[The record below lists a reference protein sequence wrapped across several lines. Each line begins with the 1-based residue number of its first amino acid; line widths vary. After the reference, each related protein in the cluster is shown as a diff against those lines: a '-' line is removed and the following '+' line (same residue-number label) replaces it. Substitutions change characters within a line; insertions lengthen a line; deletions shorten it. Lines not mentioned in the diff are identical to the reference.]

1 MQHTYFGSSAPIR
14 SSHPSDD
21 DVVTASG
28 TRYGLG
34 DDGVQRGLSSYSDDD
49 VAEKLILNGSDTDDV
64 DGERETLSSTDRD
77 SSDVGAGT
85 WSDDLYDA
93 GLGMETAIGWRL
105 GGVETGPVVDLNE
118 RERCETVTW
127 GRGER
132 LTGMDTPPPL
142 HFSPVTSEQERSSTA
157 DTTPIGTP
165 NTFEHPFRRRSD
177 KERDRDL
184 IPSFHRKPFGFAGNT
199 SSYVDST
206 LLESD
211 FDDSTFPLFQDTPSP
226 DQHRSNE
233 MDSRTATMNLAT
245 PPPASL
251 ASRRHLTSNLTSA
264 LQSTSGNETRPTP
277 AMSIS
282 SSKSPQNSFAHRDSP
297 SSGMAGSASQY
308 GSGAQP
314 ISMSNAN
321 RERPRRESLAGSM
334 VSGMSWGGVS
344 VGSFIR
350 DEYVI
355 RLGSH
360 FALPALLT
368 FRSIIM
374 EGSSPF
380 HQQSSSFHSS
390 SYIPKLEANFMKD
403 FACCGLI
410 MATLHELLRHF
421 EENHAGSLQQRN
433 TTTMPTALPDTKA
446 AIASNTAN
454 ALRASAHQQQSQQTS
469 RVQSP
474 QTSPPSHAPSYATTP
489 TVAKAQPATA
499 PDPAASQHRPSLGM
513 DAVQDME
520 MDDVDYNPQS
530 KPTTGTDWSFSG
542 QPRMMQ
548 RSQFGQSASS
558 RIAPL
563 DTHALNM
570 GNHLQQHQ
578 GLRHSTPTTP
588 IAASRN
594 GNVFHNNPTVSSV
607 NTPTLT
613 AHPVQH
619 QSYMPTPDSSMPG
632 TPGELANEPM
642 AGVGF
647 MDSTSA
653 LSKNRDWLANQFGNL
668 SNFQFGNGDD
678 MLDLCIDEP
687 AKRLFNANG
696 VYNGNNSS
704 NDNQMSNAERLGDA
718 QYSENSELA
727 KTIREQQRLAGIP
740 DGGSGPNDGVPKP
753 FHCPVI
759 GCEKAYKNHNGL
771 KYHKAHGHNSQELH
785 ANENGTFSIVD
796 PDTRH
801 IYPGTLGMEKHK
813 PYRCDACGKR
823 YKNLNGLKYHKNHS
837 APCEDGKP
845 LQAIEPE
852 PSTLA
857 QPTSK
862 LQKLAPGSSANADM
876 SGMGGPV
883 QFDNGFLTASAP
895 LPGID
900 EEMTM

>member
-1 MQHTYFGSSAPIR
+1 
-14 SSHPSDD
+14 
-21 DVVTASG
+21 
-28 TRYGLG
+28 
-34 DDGVQRGLSSYSDDD
+34 
-49 VAEKLILNGSDTDDV
+49 
-64 DGERETLSSTDRD
+64 
-77 SSDVGAGT
+77 
-85 WSDDLYDA
+85 
-93 GLGMETAIGWRL
+93 
-105 GGVETGPVVDLNE
+105 
-118 RERCETVTW
+118 
-127 GRGER
+127 
-132 LTGMDTPPPL
+132 
-142 HFSPVTSEQERSSTA
+142 
-157 DTTPIGTP
+157 
-165 NTFEHPFRRRSD
+165 
-177 KERDRDL
+177 
-184 IPSFHRKPFGFAGNT
+184 
-199 SSYVDST
+199 
-206 LLESD
+206 
-211 FDDSTFPLFQDTPSP
+211 
-226 DQHRSNE
+226 
-233 MDSRTATMNLAT
+233 
-245 PPPASL
+245 
-251 ASRRHLTSNLTSA
+251 
-264 LQSTSGNETRPTP
+264 
-277 AMSIS
+277 
-282 SSKSPQNSFAHRDSP
+282 
-297 SSGMAGSASQY
+297 MAGSTSQY
-308 GSGAQP
+308 GSGAKP

-350 DEYVI
+350 D
-355 RLGSH
+355 
-360 FALPALLT
+360 
-368 FRSIIM
+368 
-374 EGSSPF
+374 
-380 HQQSSSFHSS
+380 
-390 SYIPKLEANFMKD
+390 D
-403 FACCGLI
+403 
-410 MATLHELLRHF
+410 
-421 EENHAGSLQQRN
+421 HAGSLQRRN
-433 TTTMPTALPDTKA
+433 TATMPTALPDTKA

-454 ALRASAHQQQSQQTS
+454 ALRASAHQQQSQQTG
-469 RVQSP
+469 RVQSI
-474 QTSPPSHAPSYATTP
+474 QTSAPSHAPSYPTTP
-489 TVAKAQPATA
+489 TAAKAQPATA

-520 MDDVDYNPQS
+520 MDDVDYNSQS
-530 KPTTGTDWSFSG
+530 KPTTGTEWSFSG

-548 RSQFGQSASS
+548 RSQFGQPASS
-558 RIAPL
+558 CIAPL

-570 GNHLQQHQ
+570 GNHFQQHQ
-578 GLRHSTPTTP
+578 GLRQSTPTTP

-632 TPGELANEPM
+632 TPAELAHEPM
-642 AGVGF
+642 AGVAF
-647 MDSTSA
+647 RDT
-653 LSKNRDWLANQFGNL
+653 LSKNRDFLANQFGNL
-668 SNFQFGNGDD
+668 SNFQFGNGDE

-696 VYNGNNSS
+696 VYNGNNSG
-704 NDNQMSNAERLGDA
+704 NGIQLSNAERLGDA

-727 KTIREQQRLAGIP
+727 MTIREQQRLAGIP

-796 PDTRH
+796 PDTHH

-857 QPTSK
+857 QQTSK
-862 LQKLAPGSSANADM
+862 LQKIAPGSSANADM

>member
-1 MQHTYFGSSAPIR
+1 
-14 SSHPSDD
+14 
-21 DVVTASG
+21 
-28 TRYGLG
+28 
-34 DDGVQRGLSSYSDDD
+34 DDGVQRELSFASDDD
-49 VAEKLILNGSDTDDV
+49 LAEKLILNRSDTDDV
-64 DGERETLSSTDRD
+64 DGERETLSPSDRD
-77 SSDVGAGT
+77 SSDVGAASP
-85 WSDDLYDA
+85 SDDLYDA
-93 GLGMETAIGWRL
+93 GSEMKIAIGW
-105 GGVETGPVVDLNE
+105 
-118 RERCETVTW
+118 
-127 GRGER
+127 
-132 LTGMDTPPPL
+132 DTPPPL

-165 NTFEHPFRRRSD
+165 NAFEHPFRRRSD

-184 IPSFHRKPFGFAGNT
+184 LPSFHRKPFGFAGNT

-211 FDDSTFPLFQDTPSP
+211 FDDSTFPLFQDTTAP
-226 DQHRSNE
+226 DHHRSTE

-251 ASRRHLTSNLTSA
+251 TSRRHLTSNLTTA

-277 AMSIS
+277 ARSIS
-282 SSKSPQNSFAHRDSP
+282 SSKSPQNSFAHRDSV
-297 SSGMAGSASQY
+297 SGGMAGSTSQY
-308 GSGAQP
+308 GSGAKP
-314 ISMSNAN
+314 ISMSSAN

-350 DEYVI
+350 DD
-355 RLGSH
+355 
-360 FALPALLT
+360 
-368 FRSIIM
+368 IIM

-380 HQQSSSFHSS
+380 PQQPSSFHSS

-410 MATLHELLRHF
+410 FDTLHDLLRHF
-421 EENHAGSLQQRN
+421 EESHAWSLQWRN
-433 TTTMPTALPDTKA
+433 TATMPTALPDTKA

-454 ALRASAHQQQSQQTS
+454 ALRASAHQHPSQQTG
-469 RVQSP
+469 RVQSI
-474 QTSPPSHAPSYATTP
+474 QTSAPSHAPSYPTTP
-489 TVAKAQPATA
+489 TAAKAQPATA
-499 PDPAASQHRPSLGM
+499 PDSAASQHRPSLGM

-520 MDDVDYNPQS
+520 MDDVDYNSQS
-530 KPTTGTDWSFSG
+530 RPTTGTEWSFSG

-548 RSQFGQSASS
+548 RSQFGQPASS

-570 GNHLQQHQ
+570 GNHFQQHQ
-578 GLRHSTPTTP
+578 GFRHSTPTTP

-632 TPGELANEPM
+632 TPAELAHEPM
-642 AGVGF
+642 AGVAF
-647 MDSTSA
+647 RDT
-653 LSKNRDWLANQFGNL
+653 LSKNRDFLANQSGNL

-696 VYNGNNSS
+696 VYNGNNSG
-704 NDNQMSNAERLGDA
+704 NGIQMSNAERLGDA

-727 KTIREQQRLAGIP
+727 MTIREQQRLAGIP

-796 PDTRH
+796 PDTHH

-862 LQKLAPGSSANADM
+862 LQKIAPGSSANADM

-895 LPGID
+895 LSGID